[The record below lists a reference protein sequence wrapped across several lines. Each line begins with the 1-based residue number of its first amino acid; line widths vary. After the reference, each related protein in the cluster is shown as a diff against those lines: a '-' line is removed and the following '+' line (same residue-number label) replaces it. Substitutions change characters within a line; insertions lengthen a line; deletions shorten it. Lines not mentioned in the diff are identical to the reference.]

1 MNKEIKERIETINK
15 GKVPDGY
22 IRTKAGLMPCDWI
35 KSKPLTTN
43 MIFENISDKNH
54 GNEYPVLS
62 ATQEKGIVLRSEIE
76 KDINFNKENTNSY
89 KLVCKGDYV
98 ISLRSFQGGIEYSN
112 IDGLVSPAYTVI
124 RPIIPIS
131 DGYYKEYF
139 KTNDF
144 IDRLNSAIYG
154 IRDGKQIG
162 YKDFAE
168 LALHNPPLEEQ
179 EKIAEILSR
188 CDTVIEEC
196 EKQVEEYKSLKKT
209 CLGKMFP
216 KKGSNIP
223 EIRFPGFTDA
233 WEQRKLGDVGSVSM
247 CRRIFKEQTS
257 ESGEIPFY
265 KIGTFGGQADA
276 YLSEELFEEYKLK
289 YPYPKIGDVL
299 ISASGSIGRTVE
311 FTGENAYFQDSNIV
325 WLNHDER
332 IDNTF
337 LKCFYNVVK
346 WSGLEGSTIKRL
358 YNDNILKTEIS
369 IPSID
374 EQRKIGAY
382 FEKLDHLITLHQ
394 RKVEA
399 YTQMK
404 KALTQLL
411 LTGIVR
417 VNKQKEILP

>member
-233 WEQRKLGDVGSVSM
+233 WEQRKLGDVVDVQSGKDYKHLSEGNIPVYGTGGYMLSVNKALSYNQDAIGIGRKGTIDKPYVLKAPFWTVDTLFYAIPKDNNELDFLN
-247 CRRIFKEQTS
+247 CIFQNVDWKKKDESTGVPSLSKSTINNVDIFVPDEKEQ
-257 ESGEIPFY
+257 
-265 KIGTFGGQADA
+265 K
-276 YLSEELFEEYKLK
+276 
-289 YPYPKIGDVL
+289 
-299 ISASGSIGRTVE
+299 SIGE
-311 FTGENAYFQDSNIV
+311 YFN
-325 WLNHDER
+325 N
-332 IDNTF
+332 
-337 LKCFYNVVK
+337 
-346 WSGLEGSTIKRL
+346 
-358 YNDNILKTEIS
+358 
-369 IPSID
+369 
-374 EQRKIGAY
+374 
-382 FEKLDHLITLHQ
+382 LDHLITLHQ
-394 RKVEA
+394 RELEKL
-399 YTQMK
+399 QNIK
-404 KALTQLL
+404 KSLL
-411 LTGIVR
+411 EKMFV
-417 VNKQKEILP
+417 